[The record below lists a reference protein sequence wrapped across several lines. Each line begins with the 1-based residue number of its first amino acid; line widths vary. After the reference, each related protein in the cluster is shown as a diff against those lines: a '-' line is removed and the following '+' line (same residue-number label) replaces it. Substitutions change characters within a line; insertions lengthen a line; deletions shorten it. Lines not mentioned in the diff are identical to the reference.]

1 MGPSRASITADP
13 IVELVSMTGGR
24 AAGYTPFAD
33 APPFQDDEETPLPV
47 SIAADEMSHL
57 NKTAEPETAP
67 QADDHP
73 TTLSAVVN
81 FIWQGGSP
89 GDAWLHMT
97 AAQVL
102 CLLFPLIVSAESGCR
117 KCVSEGQPGCLC
129 LA

>member
-1 MGPSRASITADP
+1 
-13 IVELVSMTGGR
+13 MTGGR

-47 SIAADEMSHL
+47 SISADEMAHL
-57 NKTAEPETAP
+57 NKPGEPGTGT
-67 QADDHP
+67 QVDVDP
-73 TTLSAVVN
+73 TVLSAVLN

-102 CLLFPLIVSAESGCR
+102 YLLYRLSTVSSNL
-117 KCVSEGQPGCLC
+117 CVRRSPSASANLQV
-129 LA
+129 A